1 MTEQEQRLESTRA
14 RIRQHVGEIAELART
29 VTDPAGFFPEFLH
42 RVVSSLNAQGGAVWV
57 TPDEGED
64 GGFRPVADLVF
75 ATSGC
80 DGVAGGQQARD
91 VQRVLGEVVRTRR
104 PCIVNPAVSPADA
117 APGEDQT
124 ILNRTV
130 HPFFFVP
137 IPVGDGENAPVGAV
151 LHVWLKAAGDPK
163 TYPTLVTFL
172 NQVCAHAA
180 GFLRTRRGEAA
191 VAKNVEYE
199 ARLRFQGDLLGEL
212 DPAKVGRAAVHHAL
226 DLLGASRV
234 GLFRRVRGR
243 WTLLQTSHQDAVD
256 ARAVLVR
263 ALGDVATRLPVVAAT
278 ETPGALSLD
287 DPATGTDWRT
297 ALAAVGAR
305 HVAWAHFRPH
315 PHSGPADGLLL
326 AERHS
331 GAAFGP
337 NDLSLLHWAQTQ
349 TARALATA
357 ETHHEVP
364 LRRVLRP
371 VVLARRMWRQRRRVR
386 LVAAGA
392 LPALALAAWLLV
404 PWPLRLEG
412 DCVVQPARQATVAAE
427 TAGKVEEVL
436 VREGDVVERGALLG
450 RIEDQDVRTQIAVAV
465 EELNKWQAEAFRHQ
479 SAGDDAQ
486 RKLAEISAQR
496 ARATL
501 ARLRYLQTRAELR
514 APIAGV
520 VLTKNLGNR
529 VGEALEVGKPF
540 CEIAA
545 RDAYELRVDLR
556 QQDLGV
562 VLDAF
567 RRQPGRAL
575 PVTFILHART
585 AATLRTEL
593 AGPGAISEAAHVKPG
608 GAGSSYFT
616 ARAEFPLDPATAA
629 ALRPGYTGKAK
640 VDLGRRSLAAVMT
653 RRFLDYWRVEWAL

>member
-1 MTEQEQRLESTRA
+1 MTEQEQRLETTRT

-57 TPDEGED
+57 PDGGGT
-64 GGFRPVADLVF
+64 GGFRPVADLTF
-75 ATSGC
+75 ATCGC
-80 DGVAGGQQARD
+80 DDVAGGQQAHD
-91 VQRVLGEVVRTRR
+91 VHRVLGEVVRTRR
-104 PCIVNPAVSPADA
+104 PCIVHPAAACPGDA
-117 APGEDQT
+117 VPPGGDQA
-124 ILNRTV
+124 ILNRTA

-163 TYPTLVTFL
+163 TYPALVTFL

-180 GFLRTRRGEAA
+180 GFLRTRRGEEA
-191 VAKNVEYE
+191 VAKNAEYE
-199 ARLRFQGDLLGEL
+199 ALLRFQGDLLGEM
-212 DPAKVGRAAVHHAL
+212 DPAKVRRTAVHHAL

-263 ALGDVATRLPVVAAT
+263 ALVGVAARLPAAT
-278 ETPGALSLD
+278 TEGTPAALSVD
-287 DPATGTDWRT
+287 DPATAADWRT
-297 ALAAVGAR
+297 DFGAIGAR

-315 PHSGPADGLLL
+315 PHAGPTDGLLL

-331 GAAFGP
+331 GPSFGP
-337 NDLSLLHWAQTQ
+337 HHLRRLGWTRTQ
-349 TARALATA
+349 TARALEAA
-357 ETHHEVP
+357 ETHREVP
-364 LRRVLRP
+364 LRRALRP
-371 VVLARRMWRQRRRVR
+371 VVLARGMWRQRRRVR
-386 LVAAGA
+386 LAAFGA
-392 LPALALAAWLLV
+392 VPALALAAWLLI

-412 DCVVQPARQATVAAE
+412 DCVVQPARLATVAAE

-450 RIEDQDVRTQIAVAV
+450 RIEDQDVRTQIAVNV
-465 EELNKWQAEAFRHQ
+465 EELNKWQAESFRHQ

-545 RDAYELRVDLR
+545 RDAYELQVDLR

-567 RRQPGRAL
+567 RRRPGRAL

-585 AATLRTEL
+585 AATLHTEL
-593 AGPGAISEAAHVKPG
+593 AGPGAISEAAHAKPG
-608 GAGSSYFT
+608 GSYFT